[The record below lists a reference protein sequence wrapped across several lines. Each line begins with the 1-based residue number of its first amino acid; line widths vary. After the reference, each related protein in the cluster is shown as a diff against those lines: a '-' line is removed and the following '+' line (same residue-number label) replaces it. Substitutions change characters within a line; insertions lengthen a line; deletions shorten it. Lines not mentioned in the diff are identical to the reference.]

1 MRAVA
6 ALPIFLVLAAC
17 DSANENDMAH
27 CRVEAQRS
35 FSDGDRSN
43 ADGLEDYEKS
53 CMTAKGYRFSALPY
67 DCGHDDPYGDAAC
80 YVRRE

>member
-17 DSANENDMAH
+17 NSADENDMAH
-27 CRVEAQRS
+27 CRAEAQRS
-35 FSDGDRSN
+35 ISDDGD
-43 ADGLEDYEKS
+43 LEAQEKS
-53 CMTAKGYRFSALPY
+53 CMAAKGYRFSALPY
-67 DCGHDDPYGDAAC
+67 ACGHDDPYGDAAC

>member
-6 ALPIFLVLAAC
+6 ALPIFLALAAC

-27 CRVEAQRS
+27 CRAEAQRLI
-35 FSDGDRSN
+35 SDDDLD
-43 ADGLEDYEKS
+43 AQVKS
-53 CMTAKGYRFSALPY
+53 CMAAKGYRFSALPY
-67 DCGHDDPYGDAAC
+67 ACGHDDPYGDAAC